1 MEYPLDYLAS
11 YDPGIMYFNQAMKH
25 PDCKDFLNTA
35 ITEVISNCKRKH
47 WKILPRAEVPKV
59 QHILESV
66 LAMEIKKDRIKRQ
79 VYKWKARLNIHGG
92 KQEYIV
98 NQLGTYSHV
107 AT

>member
-1 MEYPLDYLAS
+1 
-11 YDPGIMYFNQAMKH
+11 MKQ
-25 PDCKDFLNTA
+25 PEIKDILNKATR
-35 ITEVISNCKRKH
+35 EVKSHCKRKH

-107 AT
+107 DT